1 MNNTENL
8 LAKLILLKKST
19 DIQFSLIVKKNQ
31 YKLDDV
37 IIFKKNLPIRG
48 KIIRDEEKNSE
59 SFVYQ
64 IKAVIHEP
72 MLAKTLSSVMLGP
85 NYKFEELEICINGAT
100 ENLNSVLLVVN
111 LINSVQKKSRVELT
125 MNIIKIIFVFIT
137 LNPKLP
143 STINH
148 NIDPPTMFFSCRW
161 VVIRPVK

>member
-1 MNNTENL
+1 M
-8 LAKLILLKKST
+8 AKLILLKKST

-48 KIIRDEEKNSE
+48 KIVKGDENISD

-85 NYKFEELEICINGAT
+85 NYKFEELKIRIDSAT

-111 LINSVQKKSRVELT
+111 LINSIQKKSRVELT
-125 MNIIKIIFVFIT
+125 MNIVKIIQ
-137 LNPKLP
+137 K
-143 STINH
+143 
-148 NIDPPTMFFSCRW
+148 
-161 VVIRPVK
+161 

>member
-1 MNNTENL
+1 LNNTENL

-19 DIQFSLIVKKNQ
+19 DIQFSLIVKKTQ

-37 IIFKKNLPIRG
+37 IIKKNLPIRG

-85 NYKFEELEICINGAT
+85 NYKFEELEICIDGTT

-125 MNIIKIIFVFIT
+125 MNIVKIIQ
-137 LNPKLP
+137 K
-143 STINH
+143 
-148 NIDPPTMFFSCRW
+148 
-161 VVIRPVK
+161 